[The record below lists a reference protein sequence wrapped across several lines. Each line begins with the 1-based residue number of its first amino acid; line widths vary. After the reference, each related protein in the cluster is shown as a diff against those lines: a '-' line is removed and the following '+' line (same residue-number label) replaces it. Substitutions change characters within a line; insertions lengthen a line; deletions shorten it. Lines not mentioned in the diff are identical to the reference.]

1 MAPMSRLFVFETAT
15 LLVFFCLVFLP
26 DADVSPC
33 YGLGDLSRLC
43 LPSFVRGLS
52 VRLSVV

>member
-43 LPSFVRGLS
+43 LPSFRGLS